1 MRLMILLIGA
11 LLNFHVLAQES
22 AQSKDLDQP
31 KDLNQPAMKWTLL
44 DQNEKAYTL
53 NDSAQVL
60 LIARSMSAAKLVDA
74 AMEGHPEGYLE
85 ARHIVYLADIEKMPS
100 MIKLVAVPA
109 MRSAKYRIML
119 DQDGRVATH
128 YGGDRDTV
136 QWLALNNGAVV
147 NEQRF
152 ADAEKLKQAIA
163 EQAK

>member
-1 MRLMILLIGA
+1 MRRMILLIGV
-11 LLNFHVLAQES
+11 LLSVNVLAQDPAPS
-22 AQSKDLDQP
+22 
-31 KDLNQPAMKWTLL
+31 KDLNQPVLKWTLL
-44 DQNEKAYTL
+44 DQNDKAYTL

-60 LIARSMSAAKLVDA
+60 LIARSMSAAKLLDA

-100 MIKLVAVPA
+100 LIKMVAVPA

-119 DQDGRVATH
+119 DQDGRIATR

-147 NEQRF
+147 SEQRF
-152 ADAEKLKQAIA
+152 ADGQTLKQAIA
-163 EQAK
+163 DRAR